1 MTEGAFPGLSR
12 FPARRVLLGA
22 CAASAVL
29 SAAALV
35 GDAGTDATRWLF
47 AGLFATAVLAF
58 FCTLAREDGAQSAPE
73 QMASF
78 RLGLLQEEIDAYQSS
93 HAQLLRKLEASRKE
107 RDEAVAARDQAQ
119 SGGAAPAADPSVALR
134 LTAERDAAQ
143 SRAVELEREIVALT
157 ARIAASEKDGT
168 ERDAARARVA
178 GLEAEVLAARGRAE
192 AAESAVGRVEAAQRE
207 MQRLH
212 AAEVANLRAQTNN
225 RLAAPATAAEN
236 RLATAEIDLLKS
248 RVAEAEEAVRAAL
261 RELGVD
267 DAAWPAT
274 PAGVIRAAGPL
285 TLMALG
291 EDVPGWTA
299 DPGEDTL
306 AAAIVDLRRRADES
320 QRVRGR

>member
-1 MTEGAFPGLSR
+1 V
-12 FPARRVLLGA
+12 RRVLLGA

-47 AGLFATAVLAF
+47 AGLFATSVLAF
-58 FCTLAREDGAQSAPE
+58 FCTLAKDDGSQSAPE

-78 RLGLLQEEIDAYQSS
+78 RLGLLQEEIDAYQNS
-93 HAQLLRKLEASRKE
+93 HAQLLRKLEAARKE
-107 RDEAVAARDQAQ
+107 RDDAVAARDLAL
-119 SGGAAPAADPSVALR
+119 SGGVAPAGDPDVVVR
-134 LTAERDAAQ
+134 LTAERDSAQ
-143 SRAVELEREIVALT
+143 AHALALDKELAALT
-157 ARIAASEKDGT
+157 ARIAATEKDGA

-212 AAEVANLRAQTNN
+212 AAEVANFRAQTNN
-225 RLAAPATAAEN
+225 RLAVPAAPEN
-236 RLATAEIDLLKS
+236 RLATAEIDLLKT
-248 RVAEAEEAVRAAL
+248 RVAEAEEAVRTAL

-274 PAGVIRAAGPL
+274 PAGVIRAASPL

-306 AAAIVDLRRRADES
+306 AAAIVDLRRRADER